1 MLNECS
7 LSLEQMREERNK
19 YESVYIQFVDSQSY
33 YNEYAFCFYEG
44 DDAKY
49 YDFRI
54 KSKFGDKIISYQVEN
69 KFGVLKLLDLITKD
83 KLDDNACTMFFVDRD
98 YDLNTNYENENLF
111 VTPCYSVENFYVKKE
126 CLKKILQ
133 TEFKLNEIESD
144 FKKCLSD
151 FEQRENDF
159 NNYILEF
166 NSLMYLRRKKSQS
179 NSNYSFGK
187 VKTLNM
193 LIVNVNKIVKTEK
206 YDEIINEIKNTLNF
220 NDDELAQAKQELKDI
235 GDFTINFRGK
245 NQLDFF
251 VEFINQLKS
260 LNKNG
265 GYFKI
270 KHDNVHINITR
281 NRLSELS
288 QYAYTPLILEDFL
301 TKQELKFEKL
311 KNSKE

>member
-133 TEFKLNEIESD
+133 TEFKLNEIEINDGEVITNIRHKNQIRKSID
-144 FKKCLSD
+144 ALEQAKKGIEIKMPIDVVAVSLKEALEDLS
-151 FEQRENDF
+151 EITGENVSED
-159 NNYILEF
+159 
-166 NSLMYLRRKKSQS
+166 
-179 NSNYSFGK
+179 
-187 VKTLNM
+187 
-193 LIVNVNKIVKTEK
+193 
-206 YDEIINEIKNTLNF
+206 IIN
-220 NDDELAQAKQELKDI
+220 
-235 GDFTINFRGK
+235 
-245 NQLDFF
+245 
-251 VEFINQLKS
+251 
-260 LNKNG
+260 
-265 GYFKI
+265 
-270 KHDNVHINITR
+270 NICLLYTSPSPRDTR
-281 NRLSELS
+281 
-288 QYAYTPLILEDFL
+288 
-301 TKQELKFEKL
+301 
-311 KNSKE
+311 